1 VFVPRTSSTPTATW
15 FWQTEGRSAERVIS
29 GVRPSEV
36 HLVGVSIF
44 FEKNFY
50 QLPFTPPLSFVVSVL
65 QPRDAKSAQGDDL
78 SE

>member
-50 QLPFTPPLSFVVSVL
+50 QLPFTPPPSRSSYRSFNQEMLKVL
-65 QPRDAKSAQGDDL
+65 K
-78 SE
+78 EMT